1 MSEGAQEKLGA
12 ALTRLV
18 AALERV
24 NLSPLPPSE
33 RDLVEKALAEARAA
47 LQLALT
53 NNEPFPQED

>member
-1 MSEGAQEKLGA
+1 MSEGAQEKLGV

-24 NLSPLPPSE
+24 NLSSLESSE

-47 LQLALT
+47 LQLRLVD
-53 NNEPFPQED
+53 EPFPQED